1 LTPPTGRSTS
11 AGYPRNGSFFP
22 SQPWAGH
29 VDWRVR
35 FESTD
40 EIVRSLFLARL
51 GLAGLALVATLPL
64 LVYFTWLREYEL
76 FWTNAGGYP
85 VVLRELVLT
94 GYIPILVF
102 NSLLGLLYFGLLL
115 ARPVKSRRVLAAE
128 FAFLVLTASII
139 TGCVVY
145 DIFY

>member
-1 LTPPTGRSTS
+1 M
-11 AGYPRNGSFFP
+11 
-22 SQPWAGH
+22 
-29 VDWRVR
+29 
-35 FESTD
+35 
-40 EIVRSLFLARL
+40 RSLFLARL

-128 FAFLVLTASII
+128 FAFLILTASII